1 MSAMEGVEDTLVPS
15 VLAVLM
21 LDGDGNRIIS
31 KYYRGFCKGGPAE
44 QTKFEQKLFKKT
56 KNATTSRADAD
67 VVMLEQT
74 VAVFRCGTDA
84 RFYVVGSASE
94 NELILN
100 MVLDGLVDALA
111 ALLGGGLEARALLE
125 NLETVMLAVDEL
137 VDGGII
143 LETDPSNI
151 ANRVQMRGV
160 EGSQPI
166 TEMSTSQAISSITDQ
181 LFKSMN

>member
-1 MSAMEGVEDTLVPS
+1 MAAMAGVQPTLVPS

-31 KYYRGFCKGGPAE
+31 KFYRGFCKGSDA
-44 QTKFEQKLFKKT
+44 QHKFEQKLFKKT
-56 KNATTSRADAD
+56 KNATTARNDAD
-67 VVMLEQT
+67 VIMLDGAI
-74 VAVFRCGTDA
+74 AVFRCGADV
-84 RFYVVGSASE
+84 RFYVVGSGDE
-94 NELILN
+94 NELIVN

-111 ALLGGGLEARALLE
+111 VLLGSGLEARTLLE

-143 LETDPSNI
+143 LEIDPQAI
-151 ANRVQMRGV
+151 ASRVQMRGV
-160 EGSQPI
+160 EGAQPI